1 MIVKT
6 ISRTYSRSIN
16 TRTYGAPESWIKIDS
31 TYTAECESG
40 DDPTKV
46 SQMMYEQA
54 QKEVVADMGAIITK
68 IREGQNKPINGA
80 GGSSTPATAPV
91 VPAATAP
98 RAL

>member
-16 TRTYGAPESWIKIDS
+16 TRTYGAPESWIKIES

-68 IREGQNKPINGA
+68 IRDGQTKTATVP
-80 GGSSTPATAPV
+80 SSTPAQPTAPV
-91 VPAATAP
+91 APTAP

>member
-6 ISRTYSRSIN
+6 ISRSYSRSIN
-16 TRTYGAPESWIKIDS
+16 TRTYGAPESWIKIES

-68 IREGQNKPINGA
+68 IRDGQTK
-80 GGSSTPATAPV
+80 SSATPVPTTVTPQAPV
-91 VPAATAP
+91 TQPAP